1 MLISVYLIIVLP
13 LLKYILLYKY
23 YFSIVYTIYEY
34 YIYAHLRTRVIRQ
47 NKTFLAC
54 LILELYLEV
63 VLKELLAVY
72 FLSKQVVAT
81 KFFLKSRI
89 ASLTEHVK
97 AKELVGILDK
107 RRNLAVW
114 MFI

>member
-1 MLISVYLIIVLP
+1 M
-13 LLKYILLYKY
+13 
-23 YFSIVYTIYEY
+23 
-34 YIYAHLRTRVIRQ
+34 
-47 NKTFLAC
+47 FLAC
-54 LILELYLEV
+54 LIFELYLEV

-72 FLSKQVVAT
+72 LVSEQVVST

-89 ASLTEHVK
+89 ASLTEHIK

-107 RRNLAVW
+107 RCNLAVR

>member
-1 MLISVYLIIVLP
+1 M
-13 LLKYILLYKY
+13 YK
-23 YFSIVYTIYEY
+23 Y

-63 VLKELLAVY
+63 VLKELLAVH
-72 FLSKQVVAT
+72 LVAKQVVAT
-81 KFFLKSRI
+81 KLFLKPLV
-89 ASLTEHVK
+89 ASLTEHIK

-107 RRNLAVW
+107 RRNLTVRVL
-114 MFI
+114 I